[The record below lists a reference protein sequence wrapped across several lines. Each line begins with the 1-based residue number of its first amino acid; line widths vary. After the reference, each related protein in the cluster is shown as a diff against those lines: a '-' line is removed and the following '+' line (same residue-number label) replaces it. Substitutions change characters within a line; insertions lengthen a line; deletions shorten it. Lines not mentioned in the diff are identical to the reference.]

1 MEIIEFH
8 LDDNLC
14 SHYMIILFEYIHV
27 LYFSAVGFVYI
38 CTNLP
43 VYIFWPRALIM
54 DTNDIHSMVN
64 YSPYF

>member
-1 MEIIEFH
+1 MEIIEFQ

-14 SHYMIILFEYIHV
+14 NQFLIILFEYIHV

-43 VYIFWPRALIM
+43 VYTLIM
-54 DTNDIHSMVN
+54 DTNDIRNIIN